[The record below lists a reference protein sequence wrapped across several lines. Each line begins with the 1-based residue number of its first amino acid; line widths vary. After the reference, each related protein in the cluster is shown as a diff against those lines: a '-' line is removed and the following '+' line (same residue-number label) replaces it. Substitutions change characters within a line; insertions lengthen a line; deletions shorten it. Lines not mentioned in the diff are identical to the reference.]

1 MFDFEDVNCSGEKL
15 KAVEEQISKIESIKC
30 LVKTKKRYYPNAD
43 VYNIQGTRYS
53 LIVQKVYW
61 PNGIGE
67 YFVGLD
73 LAWRVKQKNVKK
85 YKPTNLM
92 EILEGNLLSEEAKT
106 EILFNLDVFLT
117 SS

>member
-1 MFDFEDVNCSGEKL
+1 MFDFEDFECFNETAKT
-15 KAVEEQISKIESIKC
+15 VEETLDKIKNIKC

-43 VYNIQGTRYS
+43 VYIVQGTRYS

-67 YFVGLD
+67 YSVGLE
-73 LAWRVKQKNVKK
+73 LTWKVKQKNVKR
-85 YKPTNLM
+85 YKPTTLL
-92 EILEGNLLSEEAKT
+92 EILEDNLLSENAKT
-106 EILFNLDVFLT
+106 EILFNLDVFLA